1 MINKLIEETRDD
13 SKFDLGRNATD
24 VETST
29 TESAAFLYTSGFETK
44 LRGFDR
50 GYVTTGTAADDD
62 DVVFI
67 RS

>member
-1 MINKLIEETRDD
+1 VKQ
-13 SKFDLGRNATD
+13 SLGRNATD

-29 TESAAFLYTSGFETK
+29 TESAAFLDTSGFETK